1 MPVSRI
7 SATMLPANST
17 SKRDTEMFDIILQE
31 TRKLG
36 VGKTKRLMELLCAQ
50 ALAKLD
56 IKGATHARLEELPN
70 VINP

>member
-1 MPVSRI
+1 
-7 SATMLPANST
+7 
-17 SKRDTEMFDIILQE
+17 MFGMILQE
-31 TRKLG
+31 TRKQC

-70 VINP
+70 VINPQ

>member
-7 SATMLPANST
+7 SATMLPANSA
-17 SKRDTEMFDIILQE
+17 SKRGTEMFGMILQE
-31 TRKLG
+31 TRKQC

-56 IKGATHARLEELPN
+56 IKSATHARLEELPN

>member
-7 SATMLPANST
+7 SATMLPANSA
-17 SKRDTEMFDIILQE
+17 SKRGTEMFGMILQE
-31 TRKLG
+31 TRKQC

>member
-7 SATMLPANST
+7 SATMLPANSAP
-17 SKRDTEMFDIILQE
+17 KRGTEMFGMILQE
-31 TRKLG
+31 TRKQC

-50 ALAKLD
+50 ALAKLG

>member
-1 MPVSRI
+1 
-7 SATMLPANST
+7 
-17 SKRDTEMFDIILQE
+17 MFGMILQE
-31 TRKLG
+31 TRKQC

-50 ALAKLD
+50 ALAKLG